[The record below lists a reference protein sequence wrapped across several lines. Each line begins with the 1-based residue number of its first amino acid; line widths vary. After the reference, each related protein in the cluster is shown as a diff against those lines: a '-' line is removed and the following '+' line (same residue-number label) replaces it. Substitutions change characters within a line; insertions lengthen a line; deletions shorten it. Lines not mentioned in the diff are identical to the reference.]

1 MAKGVVD
8 IAKNIKLKKVEELKE
23 KYEKEVEAVLD
34 AMTYGK
40 DKVGKYG
47 LGRVDVG
54 FLEKVLEV
62 FWEFEERMEE
72 REPEWS
78 MKETK

>member
-1 MAKGVVD
+1 
-8 IAKNIKLKKVEELKE
+8 
-23 KYEKEVEAVLD
+23 
-34 AMTYGK
+34 MTYGK

-72 REPEWS
+72 RMEREPEWS
-78 MKETK
+78 TKETK